1 LKHFTIRGQRIRYRT
16 FYAPGYLYNDIV
28 KLIKEGDVL
37 EVHHV
42 HFCRSQDFCKT
53 KKHPVRVIKVHSN
66 WYELESID
74 DGYRFTYTLGDLLLY
89 SNLKQEL
96 SSELKKYVQLEKE
109 GKEVE
114 N

>member
-1 LKHFTIRGQRIRYRT
+1 MKHFTIRGQRIRYQT
-16 FYAPGYLYNDIV
+16 FYNPAYHYNDIV

-37 EVHHV
+37 DVHHV
-42 HFCRSQDFCKT
+42 HFCREQDFCKT

-66 WYELESID
+66 WYKLESLN

-96 SSELKKYVQLEKE
+96 SNELKKYVLLEKE
-109 GKEVE
+109 GKAIE

>member
-1 LKHFTIRGQRIRYRT
+1 MKHFTIRGQKIRYRT
-16 FYAPGYLYNDIV
+16 FYMPGYLYNDIV

-42 HFCRSQDFCKT
+42 HFCREQDFCKT
-53 KKHPVRVIKVHSN
+53 KKHPVRVVKVHSN

-96 SSELKKYVQLEKE
+96 SNELKKYVQLEKE
-109 GKEVE
+109 GKAIE

>member
-1 LKHFTIRGQRIRYRT
+1 MKYFTIRGQKVRYRT
-16 FYAPGYLYNDIV
+16 FYNPAYHYNDIV

-37 EVHHV
+37 EVHHP
-42 HFCRSQDFCKT
+42 HFCREQDFCKT

-74 DGYRFTYTLGDLLLY
+74 DGYRFAYTLGDLLLY

-96 SSELKKYVQLEKE
+96 SNELKKYVLLEKE
-109 GKEVE
+109 EKEVE